1 MLPFPIVEDLDVLKG
16 YSADLG
22 VCGVANA
29 MHPLIF
35 EAVEPT
41 LGWRVISTVPFSTNR
56 AGHAVFLEFVLKRM
70 AGVLAATVGVVHQP
84 RSGRFLNHAMV
95 SASVTISVVIYGFS
109 DQPTIS
115 RLNRSR
121 TMAR

>member
-16 YSADLG
+16 YSADLD

-41 LGWRVISTVPFSTNR
+41 LGWCFIPLGT
-56 AGHAVFLEFVLKRM
+56 G
-70 AGVLAATVGVVHQP
+70 G
-84 RSGRFLNHAMV
+84 
-95 SASVTISVVIYGFS
+95 GFEVKYAL
-109 DQPTIS
+109 
-115 RLNRSR
+115 R
-121 TMAR
+121 